1 MKKYEQAR
9 LEDVLQPGSRVAFYA
24 RVSTEEQDCTMQ
36 ENAVEMFLGRYGCE
50 IGEELKYIDSAV
62 SAMKIPLKE
71 REELQKL
78 ISDAETRKF
87 DVIVTYKND
96 RLARSVEEHQEIRKI
111 MHELNMHIV
120 VSSTHELYTVGEIV
134 PQTVKDGLTK
144 IEAAITQERTRDTFR
159 SKAKRGKWF
168 GGKAPYGYTYRVIEE
183 NNGGEKTRKEKFV
196 CNKEQQKVV
205 KEIYRLFEIGYGFQQ
220 IANEIKDRKLD
231 QNMKWSKEKI
241 RYILTNPFYCG
252 LMSMNRYDN
261 GVLNDQN
268 QWVKGTVQGVTPL
281 FTREYWE
288 YVMKLFENRKK
299 RKIHSR
305 DYSTPFLLRGIL
317 YCHQCKELMTTKNQ
331 EPGGVKY
338 TRKKTEEKRRVYECK
353 NCDFKLQAKTIHER
367 FQSEYL
373 PYVLEQVTQQKKD
386 HVELEI
392 EKRLKKEIK
401 NLKDANKKLDE
412 KIVKLNQQI
421 EELSEEI
428 KSYYEKE
435 IIEDEV
441 LEFMK
446 IIMSHRTNKIHELNT
461 VKDNKIGLQERI
473 DHIAQT
479 IQQKKYLPPHEVL
492 NGFMKENVDTQ
503 KLRVFLLQF
512 FKCIHVASDGNLVLE
527 INERLMGL

>member
-9 LEDVLQPGSRVAFYA
+9 LEDVLQSGSRVAFYA
-24 RVSTEEQDCTMQ
+24 RVSTEEQDCAMQ
-36 ENAVEMFLGRYGCE
+36 ENAVEMFLERYGCK
-50 IGEELKYIDSAV
+50 IGEGLKYIDPAV

-71 REELQKL
+71 RKKFQEL
-78 ISDAETRKF
+78 ISDAEKRKF

-96 RLARSVEEHQEIRKI
+96 RLARSVEEHQEIRKR
-111 MHELNMHIV
+111 MRELNMHIV
-120 VSSTHELYTVGEIV
+120 LSSTHELYTVGEIV
-134 PQTVKDGLTK
+134 SQTVKDGLTK

-159 SKAKRGKWF
+159 SKTKRGKWF

-183 NNGGEKTRKEKFV
+183 NNGGQKTRIEEFKDEKD
-196 CNKEQQKVV
+196 QQEVV
-205 KEIYRLFEIGYGFQQ
+205 TEIYRLFEIGYGFQQ
-220 IANEIKDRKLD
+220 IANEIKNRKLD
-231 QNMKWSKEKI
+231 EDMKWSKEKI
-241 RYILTNPFYCG
+241 RYIITNPFYCG

-261 GVLNDQN
+261 GTLNDQI
-268 QWVKGTVQGVTPL
+268 QWVKGEVKGITPL

-288 YVMKLFENRKK
+288 YVMKLFEDRKK

-317 YCHQCKELMTTKNQ
+317 YCHQCNELMTTKNQ

-338 TRKKTEEKRRVYECK
+338 KGKKTEQKRRIYECK
-353 NCDFKLQAKTIHER
+353 NCDFKLQAKTIHEK

-373 PYVLEQVTQQKKD
+373 PYILDQITQQKKE
-386 HVELEI
+386 HVESEI
-392 EKRLKKEIK
+392 EKRLKKEMK
-401 NLKDANKKLDE
+401 NLKDTNKKLDE

-446 IIMSHRTNKIHELNT
+446 IIMAHRTNKIHELNA
-461 VKDNKIGLQERI
+461 VKDKKFGVQERI
-473 DHIAQT
+473 DRIAQT
-479 IQQKKYLPPHEVL
+479 IRQKKYLPPYEVL
-492 NGFMKENVDTQ
+492 NDFTKKNVDTQ
-503 KLRVFLLQF
+503 KLRAFLLQF
-512 FKCIHVASDGNLVLE
+512 FKFIHVASDGNLVLE